1 MDMMNDIAAMGMQMK
16 TADFAQQYSVSVMK
30 KVMDLSGQ
38 TAELLADMLPA
49 APMVPKGQY
58 IDVYA

>member
-16 TADFAQQYSVSVMK
+16 AADFAQQYSGSVMK
-30 KVMDLSGQ
+30 KVMDLPEQ
-38 TAELLADMLPA
+38 AAELLTDMLSA
-49 APMVPKGQY
+49 APVAPKGQY